1 MVRRT
6 ILCALLQRSASHTR
20 RQVRGAA
27 TMGVVVDQVVVDKKA
42 RMEELERRAK
52 MGRRR
57 RLDPSKA
64 VMDRRDEAAA
74 KILAAPG
81 REAQLLPQQLV
92 CRPEADG
99 PLRLITQ
106 NPRDDLVD
114 VGTCF
119 HRYRASELRQPAA
132 SMRFL
137 AHVAALSKTTYGRA
151 WPPHCSRRHFC

>member
-27 TMGVVVDQVVVDKKA
+27 TMRVAVIQVVLDKNA
-42 RMEELERRAK
+42 RMDELEPRAK
-52 MGRRR
+52 RARSS

-99 PLRLITQ
+99 SSRLIT
-106 NPRDDLVD
+106 
-114 VGTCF
+114 
-119 HRYRASELRQPAA
+119 
-132 SMRFL
+132 
-137 AHVAALSKTTYGRA
+137 
-151 WPPHCSRRHFC
+151 